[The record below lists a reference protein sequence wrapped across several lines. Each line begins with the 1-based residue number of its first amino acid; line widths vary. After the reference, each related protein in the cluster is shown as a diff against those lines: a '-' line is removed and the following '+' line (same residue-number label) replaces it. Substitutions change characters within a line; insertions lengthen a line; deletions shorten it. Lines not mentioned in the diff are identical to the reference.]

1 MDIVWT
7 VVTKYK
13 DSHESLNCICE
24 TEEKAKKERDFL
36 EEKAKEIDDLPEDI
50 SHVEIQDWIVL

>member
-13 DSHESLNCICE
+13 DGHESLNCICE
-24 TEEKAKKERDFL
+24 KKKKAKKERDFL
-36 EEKAKEIDDLPEDI
+36 EEKARLRKLMTC
-50 SHVEIQDWIVL
+50 QKTLAM